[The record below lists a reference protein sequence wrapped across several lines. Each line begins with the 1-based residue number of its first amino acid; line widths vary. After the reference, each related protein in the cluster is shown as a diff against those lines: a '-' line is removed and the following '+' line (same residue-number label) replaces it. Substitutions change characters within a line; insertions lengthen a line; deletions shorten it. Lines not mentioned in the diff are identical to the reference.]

1 MVTTWNDAGAA
12 LDVGR
17 MVCARLDGLMTRA
30 GFTAGQVGTSP
41 TEVNV
46 MYCAAAQAFRQQFPV
61 VAAEIDIAD
70 CDGACTDLSISIE
83 PGRTPRLLEV
93 HLEDMQL
100 MSLLG
105 AVGPGECAPQGV
117 DWHSLP
123 LPGAL
128 DRLAGLLGEV
138 FDSAQHSEHEID

>member
-1 MVTTWNDAGAA
+1 VTLRNDAGAA

-30 GFTAGQVGTSP
+30 GFTAGQIGTSL

-46 MYCAAAQAFRQQFPV
+46 MYCAEAQEFRQQFPV
-61 VAAEIDIAD
+61 VAAEIDVTD
-70 CDGACTDLSISIE
+70 CEDACTDLSISIE
-83 PGRTPRLLEV
+83 PGRTPRLLEA
-93 HLEDMQL
+93 HLEGMQL

-105 AVGPGECAPQGV
+105 VVGPGERASQDV
-117 DWHSLP
+117 DWQSLP

-128 DRLAGLLGEV
+128 DRLAGLLRDV
-138 FDSAQHSEHEID
+138 FDSAHDVEHEVD